1 MSDMRRSCNLT
12 GVRSPSCCWTARVV
26 GVDFDPGYLLE
37 RLRSGEEATE
47 LLKQGA
53 GTRPG
58 TKARADKRA
67 VTWKS
72 L

>member
-1 MSDMRRSCNLT
+1 MSDMRRGCHLT
-12 GVRSPSCCWTARVV
+12 GVRSPSLLLDRP
-26 GVDFDPGYLLE
+26 GSRGGLRPGYLLE

-58 TKARADKRA
+58 AKARADKRA